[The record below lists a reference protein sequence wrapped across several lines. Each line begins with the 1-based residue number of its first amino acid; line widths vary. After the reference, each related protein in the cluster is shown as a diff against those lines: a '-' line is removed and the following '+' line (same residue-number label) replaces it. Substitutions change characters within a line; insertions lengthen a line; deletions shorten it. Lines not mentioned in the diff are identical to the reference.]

1 MGNFYSL
8 EAKLKVLVGQLRGA
22 RKEMEVLPEPEM
34 KITNWQRE
42 LGEGAYRPSPGD
54 EKFF

>member
-1 MGNFYSL
+1 MANFYSR

-22 RKEMEVLPEPEM
+22 RKEMEALPEPEM
-34 KITNWQRE
+34 KIANWQRE